1 MIPPVSKKSNDGSAS
16 SISSNRNI
24 ESSDQAD
31 SEAKIEH
38 EKDFSDEVEKI
49 ESNVSKNTI
58 RVKVKNFFKFK

>member
-1 MIPPVSKKSNDGSAS
+1 MTSIGFFDFNRAS